1 MTNEPGH
8 GGLCVSLTTVCLWIH
23 APIYQRL
30 DAHSRTSRHKR
41 ATPCKKK
48 FGALRTRRA
57 CRGLVIF
64 EIKNTSSHSAFVPGT
79 RKGNRKVPG
88 KSCSLFFLFLSFL
101 LNQKTSTSKGGRIRG
116 APQRVER
123 ERVAS
128 LILMGFLEVPTS
140 SRRCAQRASRIN
152 RRRRAGQFALRKP
165 LHVHGGGS
173 SKPGRISRSVITLV
187 GLQRKPTTVP
197 GTHTPVGFCCS
208 YRRL

>member
-1 MTNEPGH
+1 MQ
-8 GGLCVSLTTVCLWIH
+8 S
-23 APIYQRL
+23 
-30 DAHSRTSRHKR
+30 
-41 ATPCKKK
+41 
-48 FGALRTRRA
+48 
-57 CRGLVIF
+57 
-64 EIKNTSSHSAFVPGT
+64 
-79 RKGNRKVPG
+79 
-88 KSCSLFFLFLSFL
+88 FFLFLSFL

-197 GTHTPVGFCCS
+197 GTHPCWLLLFLSTSLIVELTLYS
-208 YRRL
+208 TLKSIDNI